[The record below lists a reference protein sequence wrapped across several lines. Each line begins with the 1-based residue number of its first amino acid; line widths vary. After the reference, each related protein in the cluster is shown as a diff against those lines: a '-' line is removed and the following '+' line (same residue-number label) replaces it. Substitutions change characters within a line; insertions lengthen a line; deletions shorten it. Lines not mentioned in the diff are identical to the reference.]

1 MTLPVSFKEFVK
13 QPVKAVLFLS
23 ILAIGY
29 LYVDIK
35 MTTNQDRDNQNKRIE
50 LLENKVNVLT
60 NQLKTSDSTMLIAIT
75 RLEMLKQ
82 MGKIK

>member
-1 MTLPVSFKEFVK
+1 MTLPVSFKDFVK

-23 ILAIGY
+23 LLAIGY

-35 MTTNQDRDNQNKRIE
+35 MTTNQDKEDQNKRITA
-50 LLENKVNVLT
+50 LESKVDVLT
-60 NQLKTSDSTMLIAIT
+60 YQLKTSDSIMLIAT
-75 RLEMLKQ
+75 TKLEILKQ